1 MGDKTVIAYAS
12 GPPGRTLEMKLE
24 APSWLPARRVKV
36 TLSDDHKTLL
46 RKGIR
51 PGREMII
58 RQALPER
65 HGHITLS
72 MTPTFNPSSYGM
84 GDDLR
89 NLSVICRDCKL
100 VLPHEAG
107 ILDLNGMKGNRI

>member
-1 MGDKTVIAYAS
+1 MGEKTVIAYAP

-36 TLSDDHKTLL
+36 TLHDDHKTLQ
-46 RKGIR
+46 RRGMR
-51 PGREMII
+51 PGGEVII
-58 RQALPER
+58 RQVLPER

-72 MTPTFNPSSYGM
+72 MAPTFNPSNYGM

-89 NLSVICRDCKL
+89 NLSVICRDCKV
-100 VLPHEAG
+100 VLPHNAG
-107 ILDLNGMKGNRI
+107 ILDFTGMKGNRV